1 MNNAPMAAITA
12 SSLRRVLCSASAV
25 VCKPVTGSHVLRID
39 GYSHLSKVIGN
50 GQFVQSSVFDV
61 DGHSWR
67 PRLYPNGRSAEFEG
81 RISAYLRIL
90 SEAAGERLLATV
102 LHQLG
107 NPGLVKETDHQ
118 WYRSK
123 KGEGWGF
130 HELISREDLER
141 SEYLNDDSFVI
152 QCDVIVTTVRERRDH
167 MVFMSRNTN

>member
-1 MNNAPMAAITA
+1 MNNATMA

-39 GYSHLSKVIGN
+39 GYSHLSKVVGN

-67 PRLYPNGRSAEFEG
+67 LRLYPNGRSAEFEG

-90 SEAAGERLLATV
+90 SEAAGERLLATARCSI
-102 LHQLG
+102 LDQLG
-107 NPGLVKETDHQ
+107 NPRLVKETDHQ

-130 HELISREDLER
+130 HEFISREDLER
-141 SEYLNDDSFVI
+141 SEYLNDDSFVV